1 MSAVPKANVVA
12 RCRTAKPPDH
22 ILSVKQKEPN
32 AVVDAHL
39 DLAMNAVDWDRN
51 LDLQVEE
58 IRQAEEGMTQ
68 PGRGNGTTSLPEMRR
83 GEVFLSVVTVISR
96 TARPGLSTGAA
107 SQEISCA
114 RARGQLAYYRVLE
127 SQGKVRIITQAQQID
142 DLLGAWQRGE
152 GNAPLGFIL
161 SMEGAD
167 PIVWPEQV
175 HEWYELGLRQISL
188 SHYGVSAY
196 AHGTGTEG
204 GLTDLGPALLSEMES
219 AGIALDLTHLADGA
233 FWEALDHFDGPVL
246 ASHNNCRALV
256 PNQRQFTDEQITAL
270 IERDGIVGAALDAW
284 MLYPGWIRGETSPQ
298 VLSLAS
304 VADHIDHVCQLPGSC
319 RHAAIGSDLDG
330 GYGTEQTPHD
340 LDTIADLQKL
350 SGLLANKGYSEND
363 IASIFHGNWLRFF
376 TNVLD
381 EKTTVE

>member
-1 MSAVPKANVVA
+1 
-12 RCRTAKPPDH
+12 
-22 ILSVKQKEPN
+22 
-32 AVVDAHL
+32 
-39 DLAMNAVDWDRN
+39 
-51 LDLQVEE
+51 
-58 IRQAEEGMTQ
+58 
-68 PGRGNGTTSLPEMRR
+68 
-83 GEVFLSVVTVISR
+83 
-96 TARPGLSTGAA
+96 
-107 SQEISCA
+107 
-114 RARGQLAYYRVLE
+114 
-127 SQGKVRIITQAQQID
+127 
-142 DLLGAWQRGE
+142 
-152 GNAPLGFIL
+152 
-161 SMEGAD
+161 MEGAD

-204 GLTDLGPALLSEMES
+204 GLTDLGPALLREMES

-233 FWEALDHFDGPVL
+233 FWEALDHFNGPVL

-284 MLYPGWIRGETSPQ
+284 MLYPGWVRGETSPQ
-298 VLSLAS
+298 VLSLTS
-304 VADHIDHVCQLPGSC
+304 VADHIDHVCQLAGSC

-350 SGLLANKGYSEND
+350 SGLLANKGYSKND

-381 EKTTVE
+381 EKTTAA

>member
-1 MSAVPKANVVA
+1 M
-12 RCRTAKPPDH
+12 
-22 ILSVKQKEPN
+22 LL
-32 AVVDAHL
+32 VDAHL

-58 IRQAEEGMTQ
+58 IRQAEGDMTQ

-152 GNAPLGFIL
+152 DNAPLGFIL

-188 SHYGVSAY
+188 SHYGVSSY

-204 GLTDLGPALLSEMES
+204 GLTDLGPALLREMES

-233 FWEALDHFDGPVL
+233 FWEALDHFNGPVL
-246 ASHNNCRALV
+246 ASHNNCRTLV

-284 MLYPGWIRGETSPQ
+284 MLYPGWVRGETSPQ

-304 VADHIDHVCQLPGSC
+304 VADHIDHVCQLAGSC

-376 TNVLD
+376 TSVLD
-381 EKTTVE
+381 EKTKAA